1 MNKPEK
7 GFSRRQMLEMAIG
20 LGGFTLTGGLGSISA
35 QEIKRILT
43 PEQIMGPFYPLVR
56 PLDQDADL
64 TVIKG
69 RRGQAEGKVIH
80 LSGRVLNRNGEPV
93 RGAKI
98 ELWQAN
104 ANGRYAHAT
113 DTNRSPLDPNFQGYG
128 VQFTD
133 AKGQYR
139 FKTIKPGAYP
149 ISPVVMRPPHI
160 HFDIAGKNDRLI
172 TQMYFPDDP
181 LNEKDSI
188 FNELGSHKDAAIGKI
203 LPSTKELGTD
213 SLVLTW
219 DIVLERG

>member
-1 MNKPEK
+1 MNKQEK

-20 LGGFTLTGGLGSISA
+20 FGGFALTGGVGSIFA
-35 QEIKRILT
+35 QEIKRRLT
-43 PEQIMGPFYPLVR
+43 PEQIMGPFYPLIR
-56 PLDQDADL
+56 PLDQDANL
-64 TVIKG
+64 TIIKG
-69 RRGQAEGKVIH
+69 RRGQAQGKVIH
-80 LSGRVLNRNGEPV
+80 LTGRVLNRNGEPV

-104 ANGRYAHAT
+104 TNGRYAHAA
-113 DTNRSPLDPNFQGYG
+113 DSNRSPLDPNFQGYG

-133 AKGQYR
+133 DKGRYR

-149 ISPVVMRPPHI
+149 VSPTIMRPPHI

-172 TQMYFPDDP
+172 TQMYFPNEP

-188 FNELGSHKDAAIGKI
+188 FNELGSYKDEALSKI
-203 LPSTKELGTD
+203 LPPTKELESD
-213 SLVLTW
+213 SLILTW

>member
-1 MNKPEK
+1 MNKQEK

-20 LGGFTLTGGLGSISA
+20 FGGFALTGGVGSIFA
-35 QEIKRILT
+35 QEIKRQLT
-43 PEQIMGPFYPLVR
+43 PEQIMGPFYPLIR

-64 TVIKG
+64 TIIKG
-69 RRGQAEGKVIH
+69 RRGQAQGKVIH
-80 LSGRVLNRNGEPV
+80 LTGRVLNRNGEPV
-93 RGAKI
+93 KGAKI

-104 ANGRYAHAT
+104 THGRYAHAT
-113 DTNRSPLDPNFQGYG
+113 DSNPSPLDPNFQGYG

-149 ISPVVMRPPHI
+149 DSPMHMRPPHI
-160 HFDIAGKNDRLI
+160 HFDIAGKKDRLV
-172 TQMYFPDDP
+172 TQMYFPNEP

-188 FNELGSHKDAAIGKI
+188 FNELGSYKDAAVGKI
-203 LPSTKELGTD
+203 LPATKELESD
-213 SLVLTW
+213 SITLGW